1 MKLNIKTESAYT
13 GSSSCSLLQKQQ
25 CFTGI
30 AKQPTTSPATQQKQ
44 CRPTFE
50 MMYSE
55 LAMFMPA
62 HVMAE
67 VTRLKASGQGP
78 KIVKLVGK
86 HNFVRAM
93 SVASRR
99 GAEPCRQQQS
109 LASAA
114 ASASEITAAVGST
127 PQPAACNSPTAPEQ
141 LTEAQKKGLF
151 DQFRVRNKAEQSAL
165 WKELSLSEREFLQQA
180 VETHAALN
188 RFSTPALEELSR
200 LALGE
205 LCCKDTADA
214 EAGM

>member
-1 MKLNIKTESAYT
+1 MGNSDRSHMKLNIKTESAYT

-25 CFTGI
+25 CFAGI

-78 KIVKLVGK
+78 KIVKLVGR

-99 GAEPCRQQQS
+99 GAEPCRQQSQ
-109 LASAA
+109 ASAA
-114 ASASEITAAVGST
+114 SAAASEITAAVGST
-127 PQPAACNSPTAPEQ
+127 PQAAACNSPTA
-141 LTEAQKKGLF
+141 
-151 DQFRVRNKAEQSAL
+151 
-165 WKELSLSEREFLQQA
+165 
-180 VETHAALN
+180 
-188 RFSTPALEELSR
+188 
-200 LALGE
+200 
-205 LCCKDTADA
+205 
-214 EAGM
+214 

>member
-13 GSSSCSLLQKQQ
+13 GSSSCSLPQKQQ
-25 CFTGI
+25 CFAGI
-30 AKQPTTSPATQQKQ
+30 AKKPTTSPATQQKQ

-50 MMYSE
+50 MLYSE
-55 LAMFMPA
+55 LALFMPA

-67 VTRLKASGQGP
+67 VKRLKASGQGP

-99 GAEPCRQQQS
+99 GAEPCKQQP

-114 ASASEITAAVGST
+114 AASETTVAVGST
-127 PQPAACNSPTAPEQ
+127 PQPAAACNSPTAPDQ

-165 WKELSLSEREFLQQA
+165 WKELSPSEREFLQRA
-180 VETHAALN
+180 VEAHAALN

-200 LALGE
+200 LALAE
-205 LCCKDTADA
+205 LWCKDTALA
-214 EAGM
+214 VM